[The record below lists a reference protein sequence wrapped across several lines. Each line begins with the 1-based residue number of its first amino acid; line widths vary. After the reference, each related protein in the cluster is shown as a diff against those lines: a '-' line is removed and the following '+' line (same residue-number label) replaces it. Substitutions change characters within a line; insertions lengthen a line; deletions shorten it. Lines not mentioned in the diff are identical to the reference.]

1 MDFEKIAGAL
11 RDPDGTTVPGVTNTV
26 EETNKK
32 AEETLSGVNETRD
45 MLNDDSFLLPEMGD
59 FYLGAVDTEYLKIL
73 DKKINGTTDEDAS
86 ARRTAFC
93 ADTPPV
99 LKAETKYEAGQHGFF
114 LEIKPEFTED
124 IRESG
129 VLDGRTLICS
139 IDAIQEKSGI
149 KANQENFD
157 EYKQDILNQT
167 TVSPD
172 TYIKNKYIKFI
183 INGLNVP
190 STSIWAVDHIKAND
204 DTQTIKINGQD
215 REARKLKDGTYKY
228 LLKTG
233 DVQQNV
239 NAEKRLEELINKNN
253 GVLYVFVDKSQ
264 LGKINQISN
273 ENDKDSAIDFSQI
286 DKLKK
291 AITNISQNVLDALK
305 NDCQYN
311 PAGFDEY
318 IRKETAFNFKK
329 DKARNVNINPSKLF
343 IDYFKNLGTESQIRE
358 VLNKY
363 KDDNSI
369 KELIRLVNNN
379 FESEKSP
386 VTGVA
391 HIGLD
396 MHTLS
401 GTAYF
406 QTDNKWFNAGKYLL
420 TTSGDTEAK
429 IAEPNTDNPYVTNGY
444 DIEDQKYVDAF
455 NSVFDELDD
464 RYKIQKQLLGQ
475 DRYILN
481 DWTVLLGD
489 VLFMIPPESI
499 TIQSQSTGESMPL
512 LRAKNSM
519 VKSNK
524 DGKRVITLDGYF
536 YGDKGIN
543 GFPYQDELPNGE
555 KVLYHMN
562 GLRALLSQFKFTP
575 YLPIEN
581 NLLNNVFDIHAVM
594 INSINIQNVKNIPRA
609 VSVQIVLTEFDYN
622 TYMPE
627 ITDLMVTLGISEK
640 DRNYFSSSINWKVF
654 RYYYQRALKNGNELA
669 IKNYDFNSYQYTK
682 EHLKNHTILQPM
694 KFHNS
699 TLRMYIADEDYLDM
713 MMDQRI
719 EDIFGV
725 DRNMKPKNKEQW
737 DELGRI
743 GELGDA
749 IAKAAASSE
758 WNKSLQEYADANT
771 DIDLYKKQQQFQT
784 TKAELKNLENPS
796 KELLPKL
803 KDILMNLEFKN
814 KGDIKDITYSSN
826 QVFTDSKTH
835 DVMLYRISMD
845 IHLDTSKYPNY
856 LKNNDTI

>member
-1 MDFEKIAGAL
+1 MS
-11 RDPDGTTVPGVTNTV
+11 
-26 EETNKK
+26 EETKDALAISK
-32 AEETLSGVNETRD
+32 EETLTPEIDDKMQEKLDAISKTRD
-45 MLNDDSFLLPEMGD
+45 IINDDSFLLPEMGD

-99 LKAETKYEAGQHGFF
+99 FKAETKYDAGQHGLF

-139 IDAIQEKSGI
+139 IDAIYEKSGI
-149 KANQENFD
+149 KANQDAFE
-157 EYKQDILNQT
+157 EYKKDILNQT
-167 TVSPD
+167 KVSPD
-172 TYIKNKYIKFI
+172 TYIKNKYIKFV

-190 STSIWAVDHIKAND
+190 STSIWAVDHIHANND
-204 DTQTIKINGQD
+204 IKTIKINGQD

-273 ENDKDSAIDFSQI
+273 ENDKDSAINFSQI
-286 DKLKK
+286 DKLNK
-291 AITNISQNVLDALK
+291 ALLHISQDFLNALK
-305 NDCQYN
+305 NNCQYS
-311 PAGFDEY
+311 PADFDKY
-318 IRKETAFNFKK
+318 IKKETAFNFKN

-343 IDYFKNLGTESQIRE
+343 IGYFQNLGTESQVRE
-358 VLNKY
+358 TLNKF
-363 KDDNSI
+363 KDDNSV
-369 KELIRLVNNN
+369 KPLIQIVNNN

-391 HIGLD
+391 NIGLD

-420 TTSGDTEAK
+420 TAPGDTEAN
-429 IAEPNTDNPYVTNGY
+429 ITEPNTENPYITNGY

-464 RYKIQKQLLGQ
+464 RYRIQKQLLGQ
-475 DRYILN
+475 DKYLLN

-499 TIQSQSTGESMPL
+499 MMQSTSSGETMPL
-512 LRAKNSM
+512 LRAKNQM

-524 DGKRVITLDGYF
+524 DGRRVITLDAYF

-555 KVLYHMN
+555 KILYHMN
-562 GLRALLSQFKFTP
+562 GLRALISQFKFTP

-581 NLLNNVFDIHAVM
+581 NLLNNIFDIHAVM
-594 INSINIQNVKNIPRA
+594 INSINIEKVKDIPRA
-609 VSVQIVLTEFDYN
+609 LKAQIILTEFDYN

-654 RYYYQRALKNGNELA
+654 RYYYQRALINGNELSV
-669 IKNYDFNSYQYTK
+669 KNFDFNSYQYTK

-713 MMDQRI
+713 MMDQRM

-725 DRNMKPKNKEQW
+725 DRNLKPKNK
-737 DELGRI
+737 
-743 GELGDA
+743 
-749 IAKAAASSE
+749 
-758 WNKSLQEYADANT
+758 
-771 DIDLYKKQQQFQT
+771 
-784 TKAELKNLENPS
+784 
-796 KELLPKL
+796 
-803 KDILMNLEFKN
+803 
-814 KGDIKDITYSSN
+814 
-826 QVFTDSKTH
+826 
-835 DVMLYRISMD
+835 
-845 IHLDTSKYPNY
+845 
-856 LKNNDTI
+856 